1 MVIRH
6 KDQRVGVFIDAQNLY
21 HSAKNLYHRKVNFGE
36 VVRMAVGDRKLIRSI
51 AYVIASDSDEEKG
64 FFDAL
69 VKAGIE
75 TKIKDLQVFSDGA
88 KKADWDVGLAI
99 DCVKH
104 AAKLDVIII
113 ISGDGDFVPAIEY
126 MKTGFGC
133 QVEVVSFGRSS
144 SGKLKEAVDM
154 FIDLDL
160 DPYPYLITPR
170 GQNQQPQAPARPEG
184 RHEAR
189 TIPQRT
195 HVPGEQKTP
204 VAKEPATQKT
214 SPSPQVKQVPAAQPK
229 PATTPAQQ
237 RAHPVRQEN
246 AVPAQKNT
254 PGIRTENSQR
264 GRPRGRRGG
273 RGRRPESDS
282 APRGTNTPPTE

>member
-170 GQNQQPQAPARPEG
+170 GQNQQPQTSARPEG
-184 RHEAR
+184 RQEPR
-189 TIPQRT
+189 PVPQRT
-195 HVPGEQKTP
+195 HAQGEQKAP
-204 VAKEPATQKT
+204 VVKAHPIQKA
-214 SPSPQVKQVPAAQPK
+214 PLAPQIKQAPAAQPK
-229 PATTPAQQ
+229 QASAPAQHQ
-237 RAHPVRQEN
+237 TLVRPEN
-246 AVPAQKNT
+246 AVPAQKNA
-254 PGIRTENSQR
+254 PGVRTENSQR

>member
-104 AAKLDVIII
+104 AAKLDAIII

-144 SGKLKEAVDM
+144 SGKLKEAVDL

-170 GQNQQPQAPARPEG
+170 GQNQQPQPVQKAHQPA
-184 RHEAR
+184 
-189 TIPQRT
+189 QM
-195 HVPGEQKTP
+195 
-204 VAKEPATQKT
+204 
-214 SPSPQVKQVPAAQPK
+214 KQVA
-229 PATTPAQQ
+229 TPAVQQ
-237 RAHPVRQEN
+237 AKPVRQEGAMPTEKSAPVVRAEN
-246 AVPAQKNT
+246 A
-254 PGIRTENSQR
+254 QR

-273 RGRRPESDS
+273 RGRRPESDTP
-282 APRGTNTPPTE
+282 AQGTSTPTTE